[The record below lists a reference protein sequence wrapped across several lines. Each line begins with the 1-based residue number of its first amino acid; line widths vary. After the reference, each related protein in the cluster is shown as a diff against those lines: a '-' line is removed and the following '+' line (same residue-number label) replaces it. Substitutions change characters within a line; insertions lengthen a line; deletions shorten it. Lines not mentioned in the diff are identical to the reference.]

1 MDIFDFAGC
10 RNFAQPLRDAT
21 QQWQMP
27 DSCLPYFLAQLS
39 IESQSFSRLEE
50 NLNYHSETLLRVCNA
65 TSTPRNGI
73 KTIDDAAAAV
83 MRGAVG
89 VGEALYGLPWGAR
102 LGNVATG
109 DGYKF
114 RGRGLIQIT
123 GRSNYEQASHKVYGD
138 SRLLIT
144 PELLTLADSAA
155 LSACWFYT
163 SRNLVSLT
171 DVVAITHGVNGGEEG
186 LAAREAMTTRLLAYN
201 P

>member
-10 RNFAQPLRDAT
+10 GAYAQPLRSAVT
-21 QQWQMP
+21 KWQMP

-39 IESQSFSRLEE
+39 VESQGFKRVEE
-50 NLNYHSETLLRVCNA
+50 NLNYRSDTLLRVCHG
-65 TSTPRNGI
+65 RNGI
-73 KTIDDAAAAV
+73 NTIDDATAAV
-83 MRGAVG
+83 MRGAQA

-102 LGNVATG
+102 LGNTQPG

-138 SRLLIT
+138 SRLIVT
-144 PELLTLADSAA
+144 PELLSLDQGAS

-186 LAAREAMTTRLLAYN
+186 LSAREAMTEKLLAYN